1 MAKVSYVGASD
12 KARRVK
18 KLFVGINGK
27 ARKVKKAYI
36 GVSGKARLFFSS
48 GVQPGLYV
56 LGGYTYT
63 LYRFDVNSM
72 TAISSISVGSYLDSV
87 SITGDNTTFPA
98 WELIPCGATDS
109 QAFVTKFTTRVTTFV
124 DPVTGAVVKQV
135 TRTTTDPLLSG
146 GTKTRIIGTK
156 GTFWYTLD
164 QNTLAE
170 INNAR
175 TVSGGYHDL
184 RGSGGWDNTAYIVSY
199 DDPKDSDGDRMC
211 RVHLQCYDI
220 NSLGLIR
227 SEGNFYLD
235 YARVSGKYWMD
246 QDANYRYRLKTEE
259 QSIYWA
265 YLEKQDANTLA
276 KISQIGG
283 QSGVGSI
290 GSVMNSSDYKRMES
304 LFVVKG

>member
-18 KLFVGINGK
+18 KLFVGIDGK
-27 ARKVKKAYI
+27 ARKVKKAYV
-36 GVSGKARLFFSS
+36 GVGGVARLFFSS

-72 TAISSISVGSYLDSV
+72 TAVSSVSVGSYLDTG
-87 SITGDNTTFPA
+87 SIQGDISTFPA

-109 QAFVTKFTTRVTTFV
+109 QAFVTKFTTRVTTFI

-135 TRTTTDPLLSG
+135 TRATTDPLLSG
-146 GTKTRIIGTK
+146 GAKTRIIGTK
-156 GTFWYTLD
+156 GSYWYTLNQD
-164 QNTLAE
+164 TFAE
-170 INNAR
+170 ITNAK
-175 TVSGGYHDL
+175 TSGNYHDL
-184 RGSGGWDNTAYIVSY
+184 RGSGGWNNIAYITGY
-199 DDPKDSDGDRMC
+199 ENYRDDGDTYC
-211 RVHLQCYDI
+211 RNHLQCYDI
-220 NSLGLIR
+220 TSLGLVR
-227 SEGNFYLD
+227 TEVTMYLD
-235 YARVSGKYWMD
+235 YSRVSGKNWID
-246 QDANYRYRLKTEE
+246 QDGTYRYLLKTEE

-265 YLEKQDANTLA
+265 YLTKQDANTLA
-276 KISQIGG
+276 QISKIGG